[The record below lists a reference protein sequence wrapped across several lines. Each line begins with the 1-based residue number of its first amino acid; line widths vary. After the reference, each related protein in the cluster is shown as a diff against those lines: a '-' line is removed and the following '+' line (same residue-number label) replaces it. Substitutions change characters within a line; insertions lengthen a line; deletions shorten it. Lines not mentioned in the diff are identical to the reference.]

1 MSKKRDYYETAR
13 INSRMHGKKA
23 RKCLRR
29 LNAGKFTNAIICIR
43 LYNGRM
49 VFLSIA
55 VGLAAQTRAQC
66 GVADVVF
73 VLDKSTSLGSDNW
86 QAQINFVK
94 DVVDALP
101 IGPNQTMVGSVSYS
115 TRAIVDFHLNAYTTP
130 EDLKTAFR

>member
-1 MSKKRDYYETAR
+1 MYDMSKKRDYYETAR
-13 INSRMHGKKA
+13 INSQMHGKKA
-23 RKCLRR
+23 RKCCRKIYPCENTIR
-29 LNAGKFTNAIICIR
+29 LN
-43 LYNGRM
+43 NGRM

-94 DVVDALP
+94 YVVDALP